1 MVFKCPAKGAAAATH
16 ARQHQTHTRVGYHAS
31 TFPHHT
37 PPLHN
42 VSVHSTTTAFFR
54 RERTNTLT
62 WSTCTR
68 MTATEVIKYKVIWV
82 SSRVCLC
89 FVNIAHI
96 RSTASA
102 ALAFS
107 ISAGETQQS
116 GRPDEHRLQSNS
128 HAVVR
133 KTRTSFEFASTLASC
148 CAVVTEMSPSLC
160 SFCQCLAR
168 WCHHVLLVLASSNR
182 FVHRL
187 VHINLLFIQIK
198 AESASQHTTLFSKDG
213 HDICQYFL
221 QRIPPTHPN
230 TSPFDMPELHCHVN
244 LTTANSACRTRLRI

>member
-1 MVFKCPAKGAAAATH
+1 M
-16 ARQHQTHTRVGYHAS
+16 
-31 TFPHHT
+31 
-37 PPLHN
+37 
-42 VSVHSTTTAFFR
+42 TTT
-54 RERTNTLT
+54 N
-62 WSTCTR
+62 
-68 MTATEVIKYKVIWV
+68 VIKYNVIWV
-82 SSRVCLC
+82 SSRVCLSL
-89 FVNIAHI
+89 VNMAHV

-102 ALAFS
+102 AIAFS
-107 ISAGETQQS
+107 IYPGETQHS

-182 FVHRL
+182 FVHHL

-198 AESASQHTTLFSKDG
+198 GESASPHTTLSRKMETTVVIFFG
-213 HDICQYFL
+213 HAYL
-221 QRIPPTHPN
+221 QRTEKHQYLPCLN
-230 TSPFDMPELHCHVN
+230 Y
-244 LTTANSACRTRLRI
+244 TAM